1 MKKSMFLFLFVLTSI
16 FPIWGSEGKNE
27 GKSLYES
34 KCGRCHDLYSPIIL
48 NAAEWELKVREMAP
62 LSGLNGEDESKIVG
76 YLKSSARQEKEDS
89 GKSFIIGGYLY
100 TEYFK
105 FQDST
110 NTFDAHYLSITM
122 SGKVHER
129 VTFYAEFELEHGGGA
144 LNPPFVEEA
153 YLDFWLNRNTGVKI
167 GAILTPFNKFDYF
180 HGPLQNRLISRP
192 EMSREIGVSAWKD
205 VGVNL
210 HGNLIVTKNF
220 YLNYDL
226 YLINGLGSGSRFR
239 KSRQYKDNN
248 NLLSKGIRVSGIFS
262 DRLEAGVSYYSGPWD
277 DEGLLDL
284 NMYGFH
290 LLGKIGNLQFYGE
303 YSKAD
308 SENTNVYPDSEAEG
322 YFIQGSYL
330 MNKYLR
336 TTIRY
341 GTLDYLDTAEDI
353 GRSFTDID
361 KRVLALGLSLNL
373 NSSVVFKIEYDF
385 VMEGDRSAPKE
396 NNILAFQ
403 AAVSF

>member
-1 MKKSMFLFLFVLTSI
+1 MFLFLFVLTSI
-16 FPIWGSEGKNE
+16 IPIWGIDGKNE
-27 GKSLYES
+27 GKALYES
-34 KCGRCHDLYSPIIL
+34 KCGRCHDLYSPKVFSGS
-48 NAAEWELKVREMAP
+48 EWEMKVREMAP
-62 LSGLNGEDESKIVG
+62 LSGLTRENESKVTE
-76 YLKSSARQEKEDS
+76 YLKSNAGNEKKNS
-89 GKSFIIGGYLY
+89 GNSFIIGGYLY
-100 TEYFK
+100 TEYFNN
-105 FQDST
+105 QSST
-110 NTFDAHYLSITM
+110 NTFDAHYLSITL
-122 SGKVHER
+122 SGKVHKK
-129 VTFYAEFELEHGGGA
+129 VTFYAEFELEHGGGS

-153 YLDFWLNRNTGVKI
+153 YLDFWFNRNTGIKI
-167 GAILTPFNKFDYF
+167 GAILTPFNKFDDF

-192 EMSREIGVSAWKD
+192 EMSKEIGVSAWKD

-226 YLINGLGSGSRFR
+226 YLVNGLGSGSRFR

-290 LLGKIGNLQFYGE
+290 LLGSIGDLQFYGE

-308 SENTNVYPDSEAEG
+308 SENTNVYPEGKAEG

-330 MNKYLR
+330 MNTYLR

-385 VMEGDRSAPKE
+385 VMEGERSASKE

>member
-1 MKKSMFLFLFVLTSI
+1 MIKKFLMISLI
-16 FPIWGSEGKNE
+16 FASNLVVMGIENNKEGRA
-27 GKSLYES
+27 LYES
-34 KCGRCHDLYSPIIL
+34 KCGRCHDLYSPEIL
-48 NAAEWELKVREMAP
+48 NTDEWVAKVREMAP
-62 LSGLNGEDESKIVG
+62 LSGLSSEEESKISG
-76 YLKSSARQEKEDS
+76 YLKSNAGSEKEDS
-89 GKSFIIGGYLY
+89 GKNFMIGGYLY

-110 NTFDAHYLSITM
+110 NTFDAHYLSISM

-210 HGNLIVTKNF
+210 HGNLLVSKKF
-220 YLNYDL
+220 YINYDL

-248 NLLSKGIRVSGIFS
+248 NLLGKGIRVSGIFY
-262 DRLEAGVSYYSGPWD
+262 DRFEAGVSYYSGPWD
-277 DEGLLDL
+277 DDGLLDL

-290 LLGKIGNLQFYGE
+290 FLGSIGDLDLYGE
-303 YSKAD
+303 YSRAD
-308 SENTNVYPDSEAEG
+308 SENSDIYPDGEASG
-322 YFIQGSYL
+322 YFMQGSYRL
-330 MNKYLR
+330 NKSLR
-336 TTIRY
+336 STIRY
-341 GTLDYLDTAEDI
+341 GTLDYLDIADDL

-385 VMEGDRSAPKE
+385 VMEGERSASKE

-403 AAVSF
+403 AALSF